1 LRVLEK
7 VGWLLLTLGVGE
19 LGTHT
24 AWRSQYVH
32 DGFYLRGGLT
42 LGRGWLWGDS
52 KHSQSSLPL
61 RAHGV
66 MPGALVLVGGTVR
79 SGVVV
84 GGGVSSHCM
93 LSPHGR
99 MLGYVFDDDP
109 EFRVCSNE
117 VLFFSDYYF
126 DRGEGFHVLGSLGLS
141 PVTLR
146 SPNYRYQLTIDGLS
160 LRIGAGYEVWAG
172 PELSFGP
179 LLLFQYAGLLGSGEG
194 YDHSGSLLTV
204 SAALALTYH

>member
-7 VGWLLLTLGVGE
+7 VGWLLSTLGIVA
-19 LGTHT
+19 LATHT
-24 AWRSQYVH
+24 ASGSQYVH
-32 DGFYLRGGLT
+32 DGFYVRGGLA

-66 MPGALVLVGGTVR
+66 MAGALVLVGGTVR
-79 SGVVV
+79 SGVVL
-84 GGGVSSHCM
+84 GGGVFSHCM

-109 EFRVCSNE
+109 EFRVCANE
-117 VLFFSDYYF
+117 VSFLSDYYP
-126 DRGEGFHVLGSLGLS
+126 DRGEGFHLLGSVGLS

-146 SPNYRYQLTIDGLS
+146 SPNYRYHLTIDGLS

-179 LLLFQYAGLLGSGEG
+179 LLLVQYAGLLGTGEG